1 MSIISQ
7 ITSSGS
13 SNGPILPRIK
23 YNAVKGQ
30 LYKIERE
37 QTADGWQ
44 SSDVKMPMPVKLA
57 FDFANMEV
65 GPIAFIA
72 NKPDFHMVKIADV
85 EAGTAKIPPAP
96 TADHKTSVRVRV
108 YNKELGVREFM
119 VQAKVALTSI
129 DGMYEEAKAAPEYKA
144 GKVPVIAITGTTE
157 VKFKTPQG
165 GEGSSEQPV
174 MAITAWTDRKAFD
187 EAGAEAEAA
196 PVSKPAPA
204 PAAKA
209 EGAFNMS
216 DDTDF

>member
-7 ITSSGS
+7 ITSAGS

-23 YNAVKGQ
+23 YNAVKGRF
-30 LYKIERE
+30 YKIERE

-44 SSDVKMPMPVKLA
+44 SSDVAMTLPLKLA
-57 FDFANMEV
+57 FDFASMEV

-85 EAGTAKIPPAP
+85 EAGAAKIPPAP

-108 YNKELGVREFM
+108 YNKDLGVREFM

-129 DGMYEEAKAAPEYKA
+129 DGMYEAAKAAPEYKA

-165 GEGSSEQPV
+165 GEGSSEQPI
-174 MAITAWTDRKAFD
+174 MAITAWVDRKVFD
-187 EAGAEAEAA
+187 EVGEA
-196 PVSKPAPA
+196 PVSQPEPVKAAPPA
-204 PAAKA
+204 KT
-209 EGAFNMS
+209 EEAFSMS

>member
-7 ITSSGS
+7 ITSAGS

-23 YNAVKGQ
+23 YNAVKGRF
-30 LYKIERE
+30 YKIERE

-44 SSDVKMPMPVKLA
+44 SSDVAMALPLKLA
-57 FDFANMEV
+57 FDFSTMEV

-72 NKPDFHMVKIADV
+72 NKPDFHMVRIADV

-108 YNKELGVREFM
+108 FNKELGVREFM

-129 DGMYEEAKAAPEYKA
+129 DGMYEAAKAAPEYKA

-174 MAITAWTDRKAFD
+174 MEIVQWIDRKAFD
-187 EAGAEAEAA
+187 EAGEAEA

-204 PAAKA
+204 PVPAAD
-209 EGAFNMS
+209 E
-216 DDTDF
+216 TDF